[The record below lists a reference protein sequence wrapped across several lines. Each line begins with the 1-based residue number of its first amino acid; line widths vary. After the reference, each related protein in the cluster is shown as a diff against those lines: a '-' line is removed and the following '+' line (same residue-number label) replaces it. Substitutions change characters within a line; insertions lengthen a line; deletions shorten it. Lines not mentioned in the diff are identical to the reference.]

1 MAVNLSPVGG
11 VAAQFF
17 TNSGVILSGGKLDT
31 YLAGTTTRAA
41 TYTSSNGGTAHT
53 NPIDLNSA
61 GRVPGSGEIWLT
73 DGIQYKF
80 VLSDVNA
87 VLIATYDNISGIN
100 SNFVNFTNAQ
110 EIQTATASQ
119 TVFTLT
125 TMQYQ
130 PGTNSLSVFVDGV
143 NQYGPGAQYAFV
155 ETDATTVT
163 FVTGL
168 HVGASVKFTTS
179 AINASSYGDAS
190 QISYTPAG
198 TGAVTTN
205 VQAKLRQI
213 VSVAD
218 FGAVGDGVTDDTAAF
233 NAMFA
238 TGSNSFEL
246 LAEKQYLIG
255 DVVLPIGSGWQLNG
269 NWATLIPKAGA
280 VTCLTGTY
288 TSQTFN
294 TSICNLNIAGNVT
307 DVIKFVTTGNGLL
320 LNCEINGI
328 TAVTGTCTT
337 LVTLNSTSTDQGE
350 TLKVKNVSILGADYD
365 YVVYLFGGTSNYG
378 SCEFQNIFH
387 NGGVGIATI
396 YAVDGLLLAS
406 FDTIYHTRGSGV
418 LVGTGE
424 IIGSSKFTRMETEAV
439 EHGTKLYNGSF
450 ENCSFDISTVYN
462 QLLSAPFTE
471 EIANGVFKNC
481 TLANNF
487 VFQTSGTT
495 MTLAAGSTRNTV
507 TDLQVGSID
516 FVQYTTIADAG
527 TFNSFLAEQYISP
540 SVACTG
546 AITSS
551 ASYTLAK
558 NNRVVTLDLPAVS
571 GIATAAISFT
581 FGTLLPAR
589 YRPATND
596 AAVQAL
602 IIDNSTLSAT
612 PGLVV
617 VQTNG
622 AVIVYKSA
630 NQTSTFTNGTICG
643 LASSTTITYIV

>member
-11 VAAQFF
+11 VAQQFF
-17 TNSGVILSGGKLDT
+17 SDNGVPLSGGLLYT
-31 YLAGTTTRAA
+31 YAAGTTTPQT
-41 TYTSSNGGTAHT
+41 TYTSSGGGTAHS
-53 NPIDLNSA
+53 NPIVLNSA
-61 GRVPGSGEIWLT
+61 GRVPSGEIWLT
-73 DGIQYKF
+73 DGIVYKF
-80 VLSDVNA
+80 VLKDSND

-100 SNFVNFTNAQ
+100 SNFIAFTSQQ
-110 EIQTATASQ
+110 EIKTATAGQ

-125 TMQYQ
+125 TMEYQ
-130 PGTNSLSVFVDGV
+130 VGTNSLSVFVDGV
-143 NQYGPGAQYAFV
+143 NQYGPGAQYAYI
-155 ETDATTVT
+155 ETNSTTIT
-163 FVTGL
+163 FITGL

-179 AINASSYGDAS
+179 QQQGAGAVDAS
-190 QISYTPAG
+190 QVSYTAPY
-198 TGAVTTN
+198 TGSVTTN
-205 VQAKLRQI
+205 VEVKLSEY
-213 VSVAD
+213 VSVKD

-246 LAEKQYLIG
+246 IAGEQYLIG

-450 ENCSFDISTVYN
+450 ENCSFDVSAVYN

-471 EIANGVFKNC
+471 QIASGVFKNC
-481 TLANNF
+481 TFANNF

-516 FVQYTTIADAG
+516 YVQYTTIADSG
-527 TFNSFLAEQYISP
+527 TFNNFIAEQYVSP
-540 SVACTG
+540 STACTG

-558 NNRVVTLDLPAVS
+558 NGRVVTLDLPAVS

-581 FGTLLPAR
+581 FGTALPAR

-596 AAVQAL
+596 ASVQAL
-602 IIDNSTLSAT
+602 IVDNGVLSAVT
-612 PGLVV
+612 GLIV

-622 AVIVYKSA
+622 AIIVYKSA
-630 NQTSTFTNGTICG
+630 NQSGTFTNGAIGG
-643 LASSTTITYIV
+643 LSNSTTITWIV